1 MPRPHVS
8 LADSSSGMTPE
19 AQKKANM
26 KTALILV
33 TVVLVFFAGF
43 MARMAWMGR

>member
-1 MPRPHVS
+1 
-8 LADSSSGMTPE
+8 MTPE
-19 AQKKANM
+19 EQKKANV
-26 KTALILV
+26 KLALILL